1 MLCGPARQICVPCHA
16 RTPSRLDLTMSANSI
31 GVTLLIA
38 FSHVQL
44 LIAIQ
49 RPPLQGALREEGRH
63 PVHRQRPLLLQP
75 GAGDQ
80 RGRRRRRAVRLHQG
94 LQHRVAAHV
103 PQLGSELAEQLAPR
117 RPEPLIPG
125 HLQRRPH
132 RHQQQRRAGRMAV
145 RPDLRRRPVLDTSFY
160 RSINPFIHHGEY
172 YVRGFPCIWIWI
184 FRKRSN

>member
-1 MLCGPARQICVPCHA
+1 
-16 RTPSRLDLTMSANSI
+16 MSANSI

-94 LQHRVAAHV
+94 LQHRVAAHI

-160 RSINPFIHHGEY
+160 RSINVHSFTTVSIMSVDSHAF
-172 YVRGFPCIWIWI
+172 GFGFFARDRTELKEP
-184 FRKRSN
+184 SSL